1 MSNLLISQSLY
12 KQMLEHV
19 QSTVPEEACGLVAGT
34 DNLATKIYSVSNELH
49 SPTRFRMEPGEQIR
63 IFLEMEQQ
71 GLDLLAI
78 YHSHPKGPG
87 HPSATDRAEFAY
99 PGVITLIW
107 YPSAAGWECR
117 AYWMDGSAVTEA
129 DFQQYEFE

>member
-1 MSNLLISQSLY
+1 MSQSLY

-34 DNLATKIYSVSNELH
+34 DNLATKVYCVSNELH
-49 SPTRFRMEPGEQIR
+49 SPTRFRMDSGEQIR
-63 IFLEMEQQ
+63 IILEMERQ
-71 GLDLLAI
+71 GLDFLAI

-87 HPSATDRAEFAY
+87 HPSATDLAEFAY

-117 AYWMDGSAVTEA
+117 AYHIDADTITEA
-129 DFQQYEFE
+129 DFQRDEFE